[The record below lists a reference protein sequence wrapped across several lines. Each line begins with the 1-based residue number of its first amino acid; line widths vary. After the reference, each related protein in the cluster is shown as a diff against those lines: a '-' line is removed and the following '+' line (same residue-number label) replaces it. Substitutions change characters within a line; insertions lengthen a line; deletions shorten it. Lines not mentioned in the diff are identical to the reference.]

1 MFLLRSS
8 SNDNVFLDKT
18 YKTEHLGNATMKYL
32 LAAQAT
38 GRNNAGEFSAEEK
51 NNKTKLCLPLYVFK
65 TPIHVE
71 GSTQKVLPC

>member
-1 MFLLRSS
+1 MCFYYVAAAMIMF
-8 SNDNVFLDKT
+8 FLILH
-18 YKTEHLGNATMKYL
+18 KTEHLGNATMKYL
-32 LAAQAT
+32 LAVQAT

-71 GSTQKVLPC
+71 GST